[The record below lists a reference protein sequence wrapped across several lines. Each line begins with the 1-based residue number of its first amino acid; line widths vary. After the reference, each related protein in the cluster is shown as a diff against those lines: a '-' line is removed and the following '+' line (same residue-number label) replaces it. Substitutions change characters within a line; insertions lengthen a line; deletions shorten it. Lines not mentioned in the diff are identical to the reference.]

1 MNAFIVEVENR
12 AGQLSRVVTAL
23 GKAGVNISTGA
34 GIGLSDTGGF
44 GFLTADE
51 AGAREALKG
60 AGIFYREV
68 PVVGAMI
75 VDEAG
80 GLAQAASRIAGA
92 GVNVHLVVPM
102 GMGDNGVTVAFG
114 VDDPDAARKA
124 LGDLAAEA

>member
-1 MNAFIVEVENR
+1 M
-12 AGQLSRVVTAL
+12 
-23 GKAGVNISTGA
+23 NISTGA